1 MTTAEVIKNI
11 VNMGADDPKPP
22 KPPTELDLHVAKT
35 QANVTYGY
43 MLLFGGAVAALIF
56 IRKQVDPQ
64 LNTLL
69 VTLLSV
75 LGTIMVQQSSF
86 WFARNRSA
94 GVPADQS
101 SVGPVQNVE
110 KMTVEA
116 AKKDP
121 VSQSEGE

>member
-1 MTTAEVIKNI
+1 MTAKEAIKSL
-11 VNMGADDPKPP
+11 VGMGEPSSEEP

-43 MLLFGGAVAALIF
+43 MILFGGAVAALIF

-86 WFARNRSA
+86 WFARQRTA
-94 GVPADQS
+94 GVPSDQTN

-121 VSQSEGE
+121 DPATT